1 VSVAV
6 LIEHRAR
13 RGCHGE
19 VRVVWERLLRPAI
32 ETNDGHEAYSYMFDA
47 DDPDIIRA
55 FQRHTDDEAA
65 AACLKT
71 PAYGAHIA
79 AVEDLLVGPPPV
91 LRCEG
96 HPDQANPA
104 ARHTTMIVFP
114 GESHEYRTARDPRRG
129 RRARRSGDLLSA
141 HLPAMSWAMAGR
153 QM

>member
-1 VSVAV
+1 V
-6 LIEHRAR
+6 RA
-13 RGCHGE
+13 
-19 VRVVWERLLRPAI
+19 VWERSLRPAI

-104 ARHTTMIVFP
+104 ATRAARHTTMIVFS
-114 GESHEYRTARDPRRG
+114 GESHEYRQRAIRVEADVRVVPEICYQRTCPR
-129 RRARRSGDLLSA
+129 
-141 HLPAMSWAMAGR
+141 
-153 QM
+153 